1 MENEWLTVRPSKET
15 GHWKLEL
22 AEKQSELYSQAL
34 DNKVIKLLFLWLN
47 KFKKAW
53 KSQVSLK
60 RGQIKFV
67 EMVNK
72 IWSFNEWIKSRL
84 DIAQRKMSELK
95 D

>member
-47 KFKKAW
+47 KFKK
-53 KSQVSLK
+53 SLK
-60 RGQIKFV
+60 EPSKF
-67 EMVNK
+67 EKGSNK
-72 IWSFNEWIKSRL
+72 ICRNGK
-84 DIAQRKMSELK
+84 
-95 D
+95 